1 MAQAC
6 GSKFTMKSSLLASKR
21 RKSQSDLMGRM
32 TAQGDPGELGMTS
45 LSKLL
50 RTSCAIATSGAL
62 VLSSFPAIAQG
73 QPAPETQL
81 PPPPAAS
88 QPPPEA
94 VQQPPQPAGQQLGQG
109 GLSQLIAP
117 VSLY

>member
-62 VLSSFPAIAQG
+62 VLSSFPGFAQG
-73 QPAPETQL
+73 QPAPVAQL
-81 PPPPAAS
+81 PPPPAAQ
-88 QPPPEA
+88 QPPPEPVQRPPHAA
-94 VQQPPQPAGQQLGQG
+94 VQHLAHSELEKVLAP
-109 GLSQLIAP
+109 IA
-117 VSLY
+117 